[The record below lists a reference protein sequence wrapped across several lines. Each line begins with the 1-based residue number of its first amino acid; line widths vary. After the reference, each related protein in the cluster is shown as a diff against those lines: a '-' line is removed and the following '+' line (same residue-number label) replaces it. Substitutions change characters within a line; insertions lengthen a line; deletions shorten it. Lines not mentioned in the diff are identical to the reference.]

1 MTQAPDCD
9 LRDRIAIIGIGCRL
23 PGHANDH
30 RAFWRNLAEG
40 RDCIVPTPAD
50 RYDITTLRSRD
61 RAKPGRLVGGRGG
74 YIDGFDEFDP
84 EFFGISPREAAHL
97 DPQQRKL
104 LEVTW
109 EALEDGG
116 QPPAGLAGRDVG
128 VFIGAFTADY
138 NVLHFSDLDFV
149 GTHTATG
156 TMMTMVS
163 NRISHA
169 FDFRGPSVTLDTA
182 CSSSLVAL
190 HLARQSLLRGETDL
204 ALAGGTLLHCAP
216 QYTVAE
222 TKGGFLSVDGR
233 SRAFDASADG
243 YVRAEGVGV
252 VALKRLA
259 DAVRDGD
266 PVHAVVLG
274 SGVNQD
280 GRTNGITVPRED
292 AQVTLVRRV
301 CAEAGIEPGSLQ
313 YVEAHGTSTPVG
325 DPVEAHALAR
335 VLATGRPPGA
345 PCYVGSVKTNIGH
358 SESAA
363 GVAGL
368 IKTVLALKH
377 RRVPPHLNL
386 ERLNPAIDAAGLP
399 FDIPDRLVDWPAHAG
414 PARAGVNSFG
424 FGGTNAHVLL
434 EEPPHE
440 PRPAPRTPRNH
451 PTILPL
457 SARHPDGLRDLAAGL
472 RAELSGTPGTPPPLA
487 DVGHTLA
494 HRREHHEHRLA
505 VVYSPDAPGTLDE
518 ALAAYERGEPHPRVL
533 TGRRRERQQRR
544 TAWVFTGMGPQW
556 WGMGRRLLATEP
568 VYRTAVEAC
577 DREIREQAGWSLLDE
592 LAADETTSRMGET
605 WLAQPA
611 NFALQT
617 GLAALWRSY
626 GVRPDAVVGHSTGE
640 VAACYEAGVYSLPEA
655 VRIILHRSRLQQRLT
670 GTGTMLAV
678 GLTEAEA
685 ARRLRPLRDLV
696 SVAAVNSPS
705 GVTLSG
711 DTDALR
717 DLAAGLEREQVFAR
731 FLSVDVPYH
740 SVRMDPVRD
749 ELLDGLADLK
759 PRTAELPL
767 YLTARAGVASGEE
780 LDAAYWWENV
790 RAPVRFRAAVDRLAD
805 DGHRLFLEVGPHPV
819 LGQSITEC
827 LAAKGIEGRTLASLH
842 RREDEPERF
851 LRTLAELHTLGTEP
865 DWHVLQPAGRPVP
878 LPRYPWRRDRY
889 WAEPEGIAR
898 LRLGHRDHPLL
909 GRRTAHARPTW
920 EARLDTEQLPYLA
933 DHRIQ
938 GNTVFPAAG
947 YLEMAAQAVRTMTGG
962 APAALAD
969 IRLAKALFLDD
980 ARPAAVQFSF
990 DPDSAAFTAATAQ
1003 GETGRTV
1010 HATGV
1015 VRAGQRRAPGPA
1027 LDPAAVRARTRHHL
1041 SGADCYAALAGQ
1053 GYQYG
1058 PAFQGIEDV
1067 WTGHDEALARIRP
1080 PDGLSHGQASDHC
1093 HPALLDAAFQTLLT
1107 TVLAADGRTSGGIR
1121 LPLSIAEVRLD
1132 PVGDGPLWV
1141 HATVTQRDD
1150 AQITGDLALY
1160 ADDGAPLGRVT
1171 GLRAVDVDHAAAAA
1185 GPATLDNWL
1194 TEIVWTDSP
1203 PPADT
1208 TAPPE
1213 ALLLLADSGPVAEE
1227 LAALAREHGTRCH
1240 LVRPGIRY
1248 AHGPDES
1255 TVRPD
1260 ADDDLP
1266 RLFADLDARFDA
1278 VVHLWNLD
1286 QPPLADSTGA
1296 DLARCRDLGARS
1308 LVRLAQLLPAAQPGA
1323 RLHIVTRG
1331 TQAAADGDPVEPLG
1345 AAAWGV
1351 GRVLWQQELTDRRG
1365 KLIDLPAHATT
1376 GDATALWR
1384 ELSTAGEEEI
1394 ALRGDRRRTSR
1405 LRPAAGLTRPLP
1417 LRLRPD
1423 GCYLVT
1429 GAFGALGQV
1438 LCRTL
1443 VERGARRLILVSRT
1457 PLPDRTRWHTIDPDS
1472 TAGQR
1477 VAFVRELE
1485 ALGAQPLPV
1494 ALDITDETALADWLA
1509 DHRGRQLPPVR
1520 GVFHLAGEVRDVLVP
1535 QMDRE
1540 AFDAAYAPKV
1550 AGARHLHH
1558 CLRDEPLDHFVLFGS
1573 VAALLTTAGQTN
1585 YAAGNAFL
1593 DALAHHRRAQGLP
1606 ALSLAWGPWDAG
1618 MIQERG
1624 LAEHYRTARGMS
1636 PLAPAAGMAVLE
1648 RTIGQERAH
1657 LAVTTV
1663 TDWRTAAA
1671 WYPAPPPL
1679 IADLVADAADAPAGT
1694 ARGTFL
1700 DAFRAAP
1707 DEEARRHLVAER
1719 FGELVATVLG
1729 VPQDRID
1736 LAAGLLALGL
1746 DSLLAMELRART
1758 DTELGV
1764 ALPVVAL
1771 LSGEP
1776 VTELATRLYE
1786 GLTAVDVAE
1795 PALAVELPAGGAGE
1809 GRTEAEYLRTEE
1821 ERTAAGQTDGE
1832 GTEEERTEEEYPL
1845 THNQKAL
1852 WFLKELDPDAHAYNI
1867 GGALTVHGELD
1878 PELVF
1883 TAFRTLLARH
1893 PALRTTFVRKEGRP
1907 VQRISPDVRADT
1919 ALFDVRGEDEEA
1931 VLRRMVEEYRRPYD
1945 LTSDPLIRLRLYQ
1958 AGPDRWILLKAVHH
1972 IVSDAHSIFTFVEEL
1987 FEVYDALRTGRPAA
2001 LAPLPARYP
2010 DFLSRQE
2017 RLLAGPEAERMLD
2030 YWRGHLPER
2039 VPDLELPTDRPRP
2052 AVATHN
2058 GASESFEIDAGLGA
2072 RVHAL
2077 SRRHDVTPF
2086 MVLLS
2091 AYYLLLHRYS
2101 GQDDIVVG
2109 SPVSGR
2115 TREEFAPVYGYF
2127 VNPLP
2132 LHVGMAGN
2140 PSVADLLGRTRDTVL
2155 GGLDNQEYPFVLLVE
2170 KLGLPHD
2177 ASRSAVFQTMF
2188 ALLTDQLGDELAGH
2202 RIENMQ
2208 LPDQEGQFDLT
2219 LAAYEYPSD
2228 GRFECT
2234 LKYNTDLFDAAT
2246 VRRLAGHYLNLL
2258 DALTRAP
2265 AEAPAC
2271 ELPLLGAEE
2280 RDRILTRWSGSGR
2293 TARHDLPVHE
2303 IIVRQAAAHPEAVAV
2318 VAPTASGDAHRL
2330 TYAELDD
2337 RSRAMARQL
2346 RARGVRDGA
2355 VVALR
2360 MAKSPELIVTLLA
2373 VLRAGGCYLPL
2384 DPGHPVERLDRL
2396 VTDVGAVLT
2405 VTDRATVP
2413 RPAGPG
2419 PTVTTPEEL
2428 AVSDPD
2434 PLAVPDGPAVRVP
2447 AGGISEPRVPLDAP
2461 AYLLH
2466 TSGSTGRP
2474 KAVRVTHRN
2483 LASVQAAWHAE
2494 YRLAD
2499 EAHVHLQMA
2508 GPCFDVFTG
2517 DVVRALCSGGTLL
2530 LADRDLILD
2539 TARLYRTM
2547 VTERVDC
2554 AEFVPAVARALL
2566 SHCERTG
2573 QRLDFLRLLI
2583 VGSDTWRVGEHRRL
2597 HALCGPATRL
2607 INSYGL
2613 TEATIDSTYFEGS
2626 VDGLD
2631 AGLTVPIGRPLPNT
2645 EAYVLDRHGE
2655 PVPPGVTGDLWI
2667 GGPGVTSGG
2676 GDLMSEGADIVS
2688 GGTDEPE
2695 ETAPCFPHRT
2705 PGGGTPA
2712 RPLCRTGDLARWAA
2726 DGILHLLGRADRQ
2739 VKVRGHR
2746 VATGEVE
2753 AQLADCAA
2761 LRQVHVTTRPAD
2773 GGDHALCAYYVP
2785 AEGARPDRTEL
2796 RRHLAGRLPAYM
2808 VPSHFVEL
2816 PALPLTPN
2824 GKLDTDALP
2833 APARP
2838 PADRAPEPPATPYE
2852 SRMAEHWRTVLGG
2865 QQAGPSDDFFESGGS
2880 SLALIELIHHLRTDY
2895 AIEIPVGRLFTDT
2908 TLRGMA
2914 RTVQC
2919 AVTDGT
2925 DGAADTTDTTPYV
2938 RFGSEVD
2945 PGRTLFCF
2953 PPAGGHGLLYRE
2965 LADRLP
2971 QFSLIALDYVPRLP
2985 DALGITRCADLIES
2999 LQPAGPCPL
3008 LGYSLG
3014 GNLAFEVA
3022 KELERRG
3029 REVPQLVLLDSYRF
3043 THAEPLDDAALAR
3056 FERDLRAQL
3065 SRRDGT
3071 APGPGTEET
3080 IAQALDFLGFCCR
3093 TPNLGTITAPI
3104 TVISAEESGLPYV
3117 LGKRAGWEESSR
3129 TRSVRVVGSGTHDTL
3144 LAPAHLAHNAAL
3156 AHDALTRESP
3166 TRDAQAAGTHRE
3178 TTA

>member
-1 MTQAPDCD
+1 M
-9 LRDRIAIIGIGCRL
+9 
-23 PGHANDH
+23 
-30 RAFWRNLAEG
+30 
-40 RDCIVPTPAD
+40 
-50 RYDITTLRSRD
+50 
-61 RAKPGRLVGGRGG
+61 
-74 YIDGFDEFDP
+74 
-84 EFFGISPREAAHL
+84 
-97 DPQQRKL
+97 
-104 LEVTW
+104 
-109 EALEDGG
+109 
-116 QPPAGLAGRDVG
+116 
-128 VFIGAFTADY
+128 
-138 NVLHFSDLDFV
+138 
-149 GTHTATG
+149 
-156 TMMTMVS
+156 
-163 NRISHA
+163 
-169 FDFRGPSVTLDTA
+169 
-182 CSSSLVAL
+182 
-190 HLARQSLLRGETDL
+190 
-204 ALAGGTLLHCAP
+204 
-216 QYTVAE
+216 
-222 TKGGFLSVDGR
+222 
-233 SRAFDASADG
+233 
-243 YVRAEGVGV
+243 
-252 VALKRLA
+252 
-259 DAVRDGD
+259 
-266 PVHAVVLG
+266 
-274 SGVNQD
+274 
-280 GRTNGITVPRED
+280 
-292 AQVTLVRRV
+292 
-301 CAEAGIEPGSLQ
+301 
-313 YVEAHGTSTPVG
+313 
-325 DPVEAHALAR
+325 
-335 VLATGRPPGA
+335 
-345 PCYVGSVKTNIGH
+345 
-358 SESAA
+358 
-363 GVAGL
+363 
-368 IKTVLALKH
+368 
-377 RRVPPHLNL
+377 
-386 ERLNPAIDAAGLP
+386 
-399 FDIPDRLVDWPAHAG
+399 
-414 PARAGVNSFG
+414 
-424 FGGTNAHVLL
+424 
-434 EEPPHE
+434 
-440 PRPAPRTPRNH
+440 
-451 PTILPL
+451 
-457 SARHPDGLRDLAAGL
+457 
-472 RAELSGTPGTPPPLA
+472 
-487 DVGHTLA
+487 
-494 HRREHHEHRLA
+494 
-505 VVYSPDAPGTLDE
+505 
-518 ALAAYERGEPHPRVL
+518 
-533 TGRRRERQQRR
+533 
-544 TAWVFTGMGPQW
+544 
-556 WGMGRRLLATEP
+556 
-568 VYRTAVEAC
+568 
-577 DREIREQAGWSLLDE
+577 
-592 LAADETTSRMGET
+592 
-605 WLAQPA
+605 
-611 NFALQT
+611 
-617 GLAALWRSY
+617 
-626 GVRPDAVVGHSTGE
+626 
-640 VAACYEAGVYSLPEA
+640 
-655 VRIILHRSRLQQRLT
+655 
-670 GTGTMLAV
+670 
-678 GLTEAEA
+678 
-685 ARRLRPLRDLV
+685 
-696 SVAAVNSPS
+696 
-705 GVTLSG
+705 
-711 DTDALR
+711 
-717 DLAAGLEREQVFAR
+717 
-731 FLSVDVPYH
+731 
-740 SVRMDPVRD
+740 
-749 ELLDGLADLK
+749 
-759 PRTAELPL
+759 
-767 YLTARAGVASGEE
+767 
-780 LDAAYWWENV
+780 
-790 RAPVRFRAAVDRLAD
+790 
-805 DGHRLFLEVGPHPV
+805 
-819 LGQSITEC
+819 
-827 LAAKGIEGRTLASLH
+827 
-842 RREDEPERF
+842 
-851 LRTLAELHTLGTEP
+851 
-865 DWHVLQPAGRPVP
+865 
-878 LPRYPWRRDRY
+878 
-889 WAEPEGIAR
+889 
-898 LRLGHRDHPLL
+898 
-909 GRRTAHARPTW
+909 
-920 EARLDTEQLPYLA
+920 
-933 DHRIQ
+933 
-938 GNTVFPAAG
+938 
-947 YLEMAAQAVRTMTGG
+947 
-962 APAALAD
+962 
-969 IRLAKALFLDD
+969 
-980 ARPAAVQFSF
+980 
-990 DPDSAAFTAATAQ
+990 
-1003 GETGRTV
+1003 
-1010 HATGV
+1010 
-1015 VRAGQRRAPGPA
+1015 
-1027 LDPAAVRARTRHHL
+1027 
-1041 SGADCYAALAGQ
+1041 
-1053 GYQYG
+1053 
-1058 PAFQGIEDV
+1058 
-1067 WTGHDEALARIRP
+1067 
-1080 PDGLSHGQASDHC
+1080 
-1093 HPALLDAAFQTLLT
+1093 
-1107 TVLAADGRTSGGIR
+1107 
-1121 LPLSIAEVRLD
+1121 
-1132 PVGDGPLWV
+1132 
-1141 HATVTQRDD
+1141 
-1150 AQITGDLALY
+1150 
-1160 ADDGAPLGRVT
+1160 
-1171 GLRAVDVDHAAAAA
+1171 
-1185 GPATLDNWL
+1185 
-1194 TEIVWTDSP
+1194 
-1203 PPADT
+1203 
-1208 TAPPE
+1208 
-1213 ALLLLADSGPVAEE
+1213 
-1227 LAALAREHGTRCH
+1227 
-1240 LVRPGIRY
+1240 
-1248 AHGPDES
+1248 
-1255 TVRPD
+1255 
-1260 ADDDLP
+1260 
-1266 RLFADLDARFDA
+1266 
-1278 VVHLWNLD
+1278 
-1286 QPPLADSTGA
+1286 
-1296 DLARCRDLGARS
+1296 
-1308 LVRLAQLLPAAQPGA
+1308 
-1323 RLHIVTRG
+1323 
-1331 TQAAADGDPVEPLG
+1331 
-1345 AAAWGV
+1345 
-1351 GRVLWQQELTDRRG
+1351 
-1365 KLIDLPAHATT
+1365 
-1376 GDATALWR
+1376 
-1384 ELSTAGEEEI
+1384 
-1394 ALRGDRRRTSR
+1394 
-1405 LRPAAGLTRPLP
+1405 
-1417 LRLRPD
+1417 
-1423 GCYLVT
+1423 T

-1443 VERGARRLILVSRT
+1443 VERGARRLILVGRT
-1457 PLPDRTRWHTIDPDS
+1457 PLPDRTQWHGIDPGS

-1520 GVFHLAGEVRDVLVP
+1520 GVFHLAGEVRDALVP

-1618 MIQERG
+1618 MIEERG

-1636 PLAPAAGMAVLE
+1636 ALAPAAGMAVLE

-1679 IADLVADAADAPAGT
+1679 IADLVADAAAAPAGT

-1707 DEEARRHLVAER
+1707 DELARRHLVAER

-1736 LAAGLLALGL
+1736 PAAGLLALGL

-1776 VTELATRLYE
+1776 VTELAARLYE
-1786 GLTAVDVAE
+1786 GLAAAGVAE
-1795 PALAVELPAGGAGE
+1795 SAPAAESASAVELPAAGAGE
-1809 GRTEAEYLRTEE
+1809 GRTEEKRTEE
-1821 ERTAAGQTDGE
+1821 GRPEEQRTD
-1832 GTEEERTEEEYPL
+1832 EERTEEEYPL

-1919 ALFDVRGEDEEA
+1919 ALFDVRGEDEDA
-1931 VLRRMVEEYRRPYD
+1931 VRRRMIEEYRRPYD
-1945 LTSDPLIRLRLYQ
+1945 LTSDPLIRLRLYH

-1972 IVSDAHSIFTFVEEL
+1972 IVSDAQSIFTFVEEL
-1987 FEVYDALRTGRPAA
+1987 FEVYDALRTGRPAV

-2039 VPDLELPTDRPRP
+2039 IPDLELPTDRPRP

-2091 AYYLLLHRYS
+2091 AYCLLLHRYS

-2109 SPVSGR
+2109 SPASGR
-2115 TREEFAPVYGYF
+2115 TREEFAPVHGYF

-2140 PSVADLLGRTRDTVL
+2140 PSVADLLSRTRDTVL

-2188 ALLTDQLGDELAGH
+2188 ALLTDQLGEELAGH
-2202 RIENMQ
+2202 RIENLQ

-2293 TARHDLPVHE
+2293 TARHDRPVHE
-2303 IIVRQAAAHPEAVAV
+2303 TVVRQAAEHPEAVAV
-2318 VAPTASGDAHRL
+2318 VAPTGSGDARRL

-2384 DPGHPVERLDRL
+2384 DPGHPAERLDRL
-2396 VTDVGAVLT
+2396 VADAGAVLV
-2405 VTDRATVP
+2405 VTDGAADP
-2413 RPAGPG
+2413 GPASPGPTSPGPTSLGPASPG
-2419 PTVTTPEEL
+2419 PTVTTPDELAAPDEPAVPAGPAAPGEPAVPDEL
-2428 AVSDPD
+2428 AVPHGLS
-2434 PLAVPDGPAVRVP
+2434 VP
-2447 AGGISEPRVPLDAP
+2447 AGPAAPGEAAAGASADDTPEPRVGLDAP

-2474 KAVRVTHRN
+2474 KAVLVTHRN

-2499 EAHVHLQMA
+2499 EARVHLQMA

-2566 SHCERTG
+2566 SHCERAG

-2613 TEATIDSTYFEGS
+2613 TEATIDSTYFEGP

-2631 AGLTVPIGRPLPNT
+2631 AGLTVPIGRPLPNS

-2667 GGPGVTSGG
+2667 GGTGVTSAG
-2676 GDLMSEGADIVS
+2676 GDLMSEGSDTVS
-2688 GGTDEPE
+2688 GGTG
-2695 ETAPCFPHRT
+2695 AMS
-2705 PGGGTPA
+2705 GG
-2712 RPLCRTGDLARWAA
+2712 PLCRTGDLARWSA
-2726 DGILHLLGRADRQ
+2726 DGTLHLMGRADRQ

-2808 VPSHFVEL
+2808 IPSHFVEL
-2816 PALPLTPN
+2816 PDLPLTPN

-2833 APARP
+2833 APAPP

-2865 QQAGPSDDFFESGGS
+2865 REAGPSDDFFESGGS

-2895 AIEIPVGRLFTDT
+2895 AVEIPVGRLFTDT

-2925 DGAADTTDTTPYV
+2925 ADTADTTPYV
-2938 RFGSEVD
+2938 RFGPEAD

-2965 LADRLP
+2965 LAAHLGK
-2971 QFSLIALDYVPRLP
+2971 FSLIALDYVPRLP

-3043 THAEPLDDAALAR
+3043 THAEPLDEAALSR
-3056 FERDLRAQL
+3056 FEKDLRAQL

-3080 IAQALDFLGFCCR
+3080 VAQALDFLGFCCR

-3129 TRSVRVVGSGTHDTL
+3129 TRSVRIEGSGTHDTL

-3156 AHDALTRESP
+3156 ARDALTRNA
-3166 TRDAQAAGTHRE
+3166 RAAAGAHGE